1 MLVKCY
7 AGNHSSKNK
16 KSINDTGEDMTIDS
30 SARRPQSVAEHL
42 LLLLKTRG
50 PLQATEAG
58 KILGTTGEAARQ
70 QFVKLAKEG
79 LVIAVAQTKGVGR
92 PIQLWQLTEAANSRF
107 PDTHGELTVQLLRM
121 VRTKLGEEALNVL
134 IDTREHETREQ
145 YCLAMEGA
153 NSIDERVKR
162 LVAIRSQEGYM
173 AESQIQ
179 ADGSILLIENHC
191 PICAAAA
198 TCQGFCRAELD
209 VFRQVLQA
217 PVERTEHILSG
228 SRRCVY
234 LVSV

>member
-1 MLVKCY
+1 M
-7 AGNHSSKNK
+7 N
-16 KSINDTGEDMTIDS
+16 IDS
-30 SARRPQSVAEHL
+30 STRQPQSVAERL

-50 PLQATEAG
+50 PLQATDAG

-79 LVIAVAQTKGVGR
+79 LVVAVAQAKGVGR
-92 PIQLWQLTEAANSRF
+92 PIQLWQLTDAANTRF

-121 VRTKLGEEALNVL
+121 VRTKLGEQALNLL
-134 IDTREHETREQ
+134 IETREDETRGQ

-153 NSIDERVKR
+153 KSIDERVQR
-162 LVAIRSQEGYM
+162 LVAIRTREGYM
-173 AESQIQ
+173 AESQTQ
-179 ADGSILLIENHC
+179 PDGSILLIENHC

-209 VFRQVLQA
+209 VFRQALQA

-234 LVSV
+234 LVSVE

>member
-1 MLVKCY
+1 M
-7 AGNHSSKNK
+7 NIDHSTSQ
-16 KSINDTGEDMTIDS
+16 
-30 SARRPQSVAEHL
+30 PQSVAERL

-50 PLQATEAG
+50 PLQATDAG

-79 LVIAVAQTKGVGR
+79 LVIAVAQAKGVGR
-92 PIQLWQLTEAANSRF
+92 PIQLWQLTDSAYSRF
-107 PDTHGELTVQLLRM
+107 PDAHGELTVQLLRM
-121 VRTKLGEEALNVL
+121 VRSKLGEAALNVL

-153 NSIDERVKR
+153 KSIDERVKR

-173 AESQIQ
+173 AESHTQT
-179 ADGSILLIENHC
+179 DGSILLIENHC
-191 PICAAAA
+191 PICAAAT

-234 LVSV
+234 RVSVE